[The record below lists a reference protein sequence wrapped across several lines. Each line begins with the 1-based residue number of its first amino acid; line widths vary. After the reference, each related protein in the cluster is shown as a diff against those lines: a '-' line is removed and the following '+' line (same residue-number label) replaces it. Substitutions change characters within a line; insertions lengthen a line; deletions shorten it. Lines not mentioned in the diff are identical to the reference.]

1 MGVIAVKKT
10 KVVCTIGPASE
21 SEEVLRE
28 LVEAGMNVARLN
40 TSHGTPEEHRQK
52 MRRIKRLREE
62 LGTPLGI
69 LLDLAGPKIRTGYL
83 EKDEVELKEG
93 QVLILTTEDIKG
105 NEKIISINYKGLPAD
120 VKKGDRILLADGAIE
135 LEVLNTDGES
145 RVETVVRNGGRIT
158 HRRGVNVPGVHLKGV
173 KSVTERDEEF
183 IKLGVEEGVDMFA
196 LSFVRTSEDVM
207 LAKELIK
214 KFGGDQPVISK
225 IETLQA
231 LENLDAIMEVSD
243 GVMVAR
249 GDLGVEI
256 PLEKVPSAQKRI
268 INMAN
273 RLAKP
278 VITATQM
285 LESMVENPRPTR
297 AEVTDVANAI
307 LDGTDAVM
315 LSEETAVG
323 KHPVEAVRYMSKIAE
338 ETENLF
344 EELKS
349 FPLDWMRSFTFSL
362 DVSDAISHA
371 SWQLSNDL
379 MASAIMT
386 FTSSGAT
393 ARRVSR
399 FRPSCQIIAP
409 TPEIKTYYRLSVVWG
424 VRPVVVENVG
434 STDEMIESAVKIAKE
449 KGYVRSGD
457 RVVITAGVPIGVP
470 GSTNLIKVHEVV

>member
-1 MGVIAVKKT
+1 MRKT
-10 KVVCTIGPASE
+10 KIVCTIGPASE

-28 LVEAGMNVARLN
+28 LVNAGMNVARLN
-40 TSHGTPEEHRQK
+40 TSHGDLEEHSRK
-52 MRRIKRLREE
+52 IKRIKKLREE
-62 LGTPLGI
+62 LDVPIGI

-93 QVLILTTEDIKG
+93 QELMITIEDIKG
-105 NEKIISINYKGLPAD
+105 NEKIISVNYPHLPKD
-120 VKKGDRILLADGAIE
+120 VKPGDKILLSDGAISLRVVE
-135 LEVLNTDGES
+135 TDGEKTIK
-145 RVETVVRNGGRIT
+145 TVVENGGVIT
-158 HRRGVNVPGVHLKGV
+158 HRRGVNVPGVELSGI
-173 KSVTERDEEF
+173 SSITDRDEEF

-196 LSFVRTSEDVM
+196 LSFVRKADDVI

-214 KFGGDQPVISK
+214 KHGGSQPVIAK

-231 LENLDAIMEVSD
+231 LDNLEEILDEAD

-256 PLEKVPSAQKRI
+256 PLERVPIEQKRI
-268 INMAN
+268 ITTAN

-323 KHPVEAVRYMSKIAE
+323 KYPVRAVRYMSKIAE
-338 ETENLF
+338 ETEKVF
-344 EELKS
+344 EEYKNYA
-349 FPLDWMRSFTFSL
+349 FDWYRSFSFAM

-371 SWQLSNDL
+371 CWQLSEDL
-379 MASAIMT
+379 SVETIVT
-386 FTSSGAT
+386 FTSSGST
-393 ARRVSR
+393 ARRVAR
-399 FRPSCQIIAP
+399 FRPGAKIIAP
-409 TPEIKTYYRLSVVWG
+409 TPEESTYYFLSLVWG
-424 VRPVVVENVG
+424 VVPVRMKRTK
-434 STDEMIESAVKIAKE
+434 STDEMINLAIEEAKKRGLVKE
-449 KGYVRSGD
+449 GE
-457 RVVITAGVPIGVP
+457 RVVMTAGIPVGVP
-470 GSTNLIKVHEVV
+470 GTTNMIKVHEVK